1 MSFTGT
7 GDWRIVMLIDGTDT
21 EGKATYQHIYQHQ
34 DGRKAC
40 VGPGFCSDPDLEWIL
55 FQKTRE
61 RKSWR
66 RRQTKR
72 ERISIFM
79 IFVAWSTILF
89 QSVLTIPKN
98 GAWFLFSLFG
108 YWIIEMGSLGIFN
121 NFREL
126 FNNKRNDQ
134 IKQKIINF
142 VIVSC
147 FI

>member
-1 MSFTGT
+1 MSLMETGN
-7 GDWRIVMLIDGTDT
+7 WRIVMFIDGTDT

-108 YWIIEMGSLGIFN
+108 YWIIEIGSLGIFN